1 MRFVL
6 GIHLFGLLLSKVS
19 VRSIGSVFSKNG
31 VPFKIDRFVTDC
43 QATLRFSVPWT
54 IILTCNHI
62 CHLSTKE
69 LTLIIERNMK
79 IVRTIIIIYK
89 NSINFRI
96 TIVYKRLQTTHRDD
110 RVTTEGAAILFVYH
124 AALRLLS
131 SILVRSRN
139 LFGSRRSRP
148 LVLIASW
155 RFSAT
160 KHVPRRIQEHTYILT
175 HICNYVLQCFCSKS
189 YYSNRYK

>member
-19 VRSIGSVFSKNG
+19 IRSIGSVFSKNG

-131 SILVRSRN
+131 SILVHSRN

-160 KHVPRRIQEHTYILT
+160 KHVPRTYTRTYVHPYT
-175 HICNYVLQCFCSKS
+175 HM
-189 YYSNRYK
+189 